1 MRFGWI
7 VLLVGMLL
15 VLMSHSAAGAGGR
28 ESDSRRAS
36 KRFSYGFQDGE
47 QCYFLLEYK
56 VSTPRRPVWFIMP
69 IERSPK
75 MHYHRIFLYRFD
87 TTTQELERLATV
99 LETVPRQTTIQST
112 IFGLRDGRVVFA
124 FNSGW
129 DSERGLLH
137 DLRVWDR
144 DAGALVEA
152 ERVVAPRD
160 APEIAR
166 YFGDYQGGLANYPGM
181 MTITTLRNEI
191 LTGVSEE
198 QWDLPRP

>member
-7 VLLVGMLL
+7 VLLVGTFL

-69 IERSPK
+69 IERSPIV
-75 MHYHRIFLYRFD
+75 HYHRIFLYRFD
-87 TTTQELERLATV
+87 TTTRQLERLATV
-99 LETVPRQTTIQST
+99 LEAVPRQTTIQST

-124 FNSGW
+124 FASGW
-129 DSERGLLH
+129 DSELGRLT
-137 DLRVWDR
+137 DLRVWDLE
-144 DAGALVEA
+144 AKTLVET

-166 YFGDYQGGLANYPGM
+166 YFGDYEGGLANYPGM
-181 MTITTLRNEI
+181 MTITTLKNEV
-191 LTGVSEE
+191 LADVSEE